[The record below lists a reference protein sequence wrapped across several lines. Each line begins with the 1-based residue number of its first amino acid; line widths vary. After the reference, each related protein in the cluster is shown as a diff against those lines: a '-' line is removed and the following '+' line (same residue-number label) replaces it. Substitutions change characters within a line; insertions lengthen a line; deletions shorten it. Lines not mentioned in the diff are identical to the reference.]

1 MSSNI
6 IIASRALARLGEPPI
21 SSFEDDS
28 DTAEKV
34 AQLYEQTIL
43 GLLARHSW
51 HFAKAKK
58 VLSEDGAAEP
68 VNEWARGFL
77 MPPLD
82 TDRVSGP
89 TQVFN
94 TTSRGAL
101 PFFDYEVQD
110 RWIMTDATVVVMEYV
125 KRKPES
131 DWPGYFRNLAVEALA
146 AALAL
151 PVTENQSKEIYHRQV
166 AFGSPSENSE
176 GGLFKVAITDDQKS
190 QPTRSLID
198 DVDLM
203 QSVRF
208 GGYR

>member
-21 SSFEDDS
+21 SSFDDDS

-34 AQLYEQTIL
+34 SQLYEPTIL

-51 HFAKAKK
+51 HFAKTKK
-58 VLSEDGAAEP
+58 RLDEDGAAVP
-68 VNEWARGFL
+68 VNEWTRGFL
-77 MPPLD
+77 MPVLE

-94 TTSRGAL
+94 SAQRGAL

-110 RWIMTDATVVVMEYV
+110 RWIFTDATVIVMEYV
-125 KRKPES
+125 ARKSENS
-131 DWPGYFRNLAVEALA
+131 WPGYFVNLAVEALA
-146 AALAL
+146 AVLAL

-166 AFGSPSENSE
+166 AFGSPSENGE
-176 GGLFKVAITDDQKS
+176 GGLFKIAVTDDAKS
-190 QPTRSLID
+190 NPTRSLID
-198 DVDLM
+198 DYDLM
-203 QSVRF
+203 TSVRF